1 MNISVTTKYYKG
13 KKLDDRTFGFLT
25 VLDTAAIE
33 GYKFIVDKDVL
44 TGLEGSAGAP
54 LVFRGYTTYKDKE
67 FKQYLTSIHTPEGE
81 CLYEYVKK

>member
-13 KKLDDRTFGFLT
+13 KKLEGRTFGILT
-25 VLDTAAIE
+25 VLDTTAIK
-33 GYKFIVDKDVL
+33 GYEFLADNDVL
-44 TGLEGSAGAP
+44 AGIEASAGAP

-67 FKQYLTSIHTPEGE
+67 YKQYLTSIHTPEGE